1 MEMDIGT
8 ERALLE
14 RCQRGERRAYEPIVR
29 GHEERL
35 LDFLFWMTGN
45 EEDARDLAQETF
57 VRAWRKLASYD
68 TSRPFRAWLFAI
80 ARNKF
85 RDFKRA
91 RNANPVLGASRIDR
105 VAPFPDPKPIPD
117 DQLLL
122 KERKERVWAA
132 LHRLRPLES
141 EALILRDIQ
150 DFSYGQI
157 AEILNVPE
165 GTAASRIHNARRAF
179 RKAWEE
185 LVPALVDTPISHSG
199 GLQAYP

>member
-1 MEMDIGT
+1 MDIGT
-8 ERALLE
+8 ERELLE
-14 RCQRGERRAYEPIVR
+14 RCQRGERSAYEPIVR

-45 EEDARDLAQETF
+45 EEDARDLAQESF
-57 VRAWRKLASYD
+57 VRAWRKLAGYD

-80 ARNKF
+80 ARNIF
-85 RDFKRA
+85 RDFKRTC
-91 RNANPVLGASRIDR
+91 NADPVLGASRIDW
-105 VAPFPDPKPIPD
+105 VAPFPDPEPTPE

-122 KERKERVWAA
+122 NERKERVCAA
-132 LHRLRPLES
+132 LHRLRPLEF

-179 RKAWEE
+179 RKTWDE
-185 LVPALVDTPISHSG
+185 LVPAFADTPIPHLG
-199 GLQAYP
+199 V